1 MDTNDKK
8 EVNISEVSK
17 VLNFLLS
24 LWQNNWAMNI
34 IVIGLVSII
43 FLKQCNQISDLENE
57 VDHVIE
63 TANRNLNNYKAAND
77 TVRILELS
85 NKEKAAT
92 ILSYEFDIANLKDS
106 QSKLISKYNDV
117 LDINKDLDMVN
128 MLLFSEIKIKDSLL
142 ALISIDNVDS
152 TTDKVIFDRF
162 DDFGNGNTRH
172 LTGNMLVYKNGDSLV
187 YDDAKFSIQQEISL
201 HTSIEDTNG
210 DGQDEVKITT
220 EYPGLAITDI
230 ENINLINSKLNRK
243 YVKKD
248 GWSIGLGIGY
258 GVNLNN
264 NQVISYGPSLGVG
277 LYWSPKWLRF

>member
-8 EVNISEVSK
+8 EVNASEVSK
-17 VLNFLLS
+17 VLNFLLG

-57 VDHVIE
+57 ADQAIE

-77 TVRILELS
+77 TVKILELS

-162 DDFGNGNTRH
+162 DDFGNGNNRH

-187 YDDAKFSIQQEISL
+187 YDEAKFSIQQEISL

-230 ENINLINSKLNRK
+230 ENINLINSKLNQK
-243 YVKKD
+243 YVKKA

>member
-8 EVNISEVSK
+8 EVNASEVSK
-17 VLNFLLS
+17 VLNFLLG

-57 VDHVIE
+57 ADQAIE

-77 TVRILELS
+77 TVKILELS

-162 DDFGNGNTRH
+162 DDFGNGNNRH

-187 YDDAKFSIQQEISL
+187 YDEAKFLIQQEISL

-243 YVKKD
+243 YVKKA

-258 GVNLNN
+258 GLNLNN